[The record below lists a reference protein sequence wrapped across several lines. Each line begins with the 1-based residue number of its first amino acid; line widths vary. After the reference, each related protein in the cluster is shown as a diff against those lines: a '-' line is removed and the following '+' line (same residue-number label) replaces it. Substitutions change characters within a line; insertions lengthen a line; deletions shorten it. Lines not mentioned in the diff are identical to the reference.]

1 MADAQFDRPVE
12 LFGPLTARLP
22 ETAQTTGSRSFRAD
36 DLTHFSWVSTEV
48 IPMDQTKNVTSQ
60 PIKNVVES
68 IIDAG
73 AFGTL
78 AAGLKTTGLIQILA
92 GKGPF
97 TVFAPSDD
105 AFEKLPPEQLEAL
118 LKDSALLKSVLS
130 YHVIS
135 GHWLVNQ
142 FRSGDVRTMQGGP
155 VYVKVSGSRVQVNG
169 ARIVQTE
176 IVAANGVIH
185 CIDAVMLPKNVRL
198 ADAA

>member
-1 MADAQFDRPVE
+1 M
-12 LFGPLTARLP
+12 
-22 ETAQTTGSRSFRAD
+22 
-36 DLTHFSWVSTEV
+36 
-48 IPMDQTKNVTSQ
+48 
-60 PIKNVVES
+60 
-68 IIDAG
+68 
-73 AFGTL
+73 
-78 AAGLKTTGLIQILA
+78 
-92 GKGPF
+92 
-97 TVFAPSDD
+97 
-105 AFEKLPPEQLEAL
+105 
-118 LKDSALLKSVLS
+118 
-130 YHVIS
+130 IS

>member
-1 MADAQFDRPVE
+1 
-12 LFGPLTARLP
+12 
-22 ETAQTTGSRSFRAD
+22 
-36 DLTHFSWVSTEV
+36 
-48 IPMDQTKNVTSQ
+48 MDQAKNVNSH

-78 AAGLKTTGLIQILA
+78 AAGLKATGLMQILA

-97 TVFAPSDD
+97 TVFAPLDD
-105 AFEKLPPEQLEAL
+105 AFEKLPQEQLEAL
-118 LKDSALLKSVLS
+118 LKDNALLKSVLT

-135 GHWLVNQ
+135 GHWRVNE
-142 FRSGDVRTMQGGP
+142 FRSGDVKTMQGGP

-169 ARIVQTE
+169 ARVVQTE

-185 CIDAVMLPKNVRL
+185 FIDAVMLPKDVRL

>member
-1 MADAQFDRPVE
+1 
-12 LFGPLTARLP
+12 
-22 ETAQTTGSRSFRAD
+22 
-36 DLTHFSWVSTEV
+36 
-48 IPMDQTKNVTSQ
+48 MDQTKNVTSH

-78 AAGLKTTGLIQILA
+78 AAGLKTAGLIQILA

-118 LKDSALLKSVLS
+118 LKDSALLKSVLR

-135 GHWLVNQ
+135 GHWRVNE

-185 CIDAVMLPKNVRL
+185 FIDAVMLPKNVRL